1 MIVIR
6 LAITELRRIS
16 AGVLPKMA
24 ILAMVVIPSLYAG
37 LYVYANKDPYDALE
51 RVPAALV
58 VQDQGA
64 TLRSSVPGET
74 QEVNYGD
81 EVARRLLEGD
91 GGFGWVE
98 TTEKE
103 AQEGVATGRY
113 DAALVIGPR
122 FSADLVSTS
131 RFKPRQ
137 ASLDLLTNDATNYL
151 ATTIATTIAND
162 VRKTIAQEVGTKAA
176 SRFLQGLGVVHT
188 DLTRGVKG
196 AQRLVAGTTRLSR
209 GTVELVE
216 GAGRLA
222 GGAEQAAS
230 GATRLSEGTTRL
242 SQGADQLEQGTATL
256 DAGLQTL
263 QTRTA
268 SLPADTDR
276 LASGAQEVADGN
288 REVASIGREAA
299 AISRV
304 VVAQL
309 GVARRSLDDALT
321 QLVAD
326 GLLTRAEA
334 DQLRGQLAV
343 TAIPVDRANARIQR
357 AAAQL
362 DRLSRGSAEVAS
374 GARRLAA
381 AAPSLTDGIARAA
394 SGGSQIAAGSSTLAS
409 GARTLADDTG
419 RLASGTAELSAG
431 ASRLA
436 SSSATLRDGG
446 AQLESGTAEL
456 RNGLAR
462 GLRKVP
468 NLDEQTQR
476 RTAQTIGDPV
486 GVRDDTLARA
496 GSYGAGLAPFFM
508 SLAVWI
514 GAYMLFLL
522 VRPLS
527 VRALAADGPS
537 GRTALGGLV
546 PPALVGVFQT
556 AVMFAIV
563 RFGLGIDPVHELATA
578 AVLLVASVTFVAII
592 QALNAWLGT
601 VGEFI
606 GLVLMLVQ
614 LVTAGGTFPWE
625 TIPEP
630 LRALHWFLPMTYA
643 VDSLRQTLY
652 GGELAIVAR
661 NLGVLL
667 GVCLVALLATAL
679 AARRQKVWTPNRLQ
693 PELVL

>member
-1 MIVIR
+1 MIVVR
-6 LAITELRRIS
+6 LAITELRRIT

-24 ILAMVVIPSLYAG
+24 VLAMIVIPSLYAG
-37 LYVYANKDPYDALE
+37 LYVYANEDPYDSLE

-64 TLRSSVPGET
+64 QLRNSATGET
-74 QEVNYGD
+74 EQVNYGD
-81 EVARRLLEGD
+81 DVARRLLDGS

-98 TTEKE
+98 TTQKE
-103 AQEGVATGRY
+103 AEEGVDTGRY
-113 DAALVIGPR
+113 DAALIIGPR

-131 RFKPRQ
+131 RFKPRK

-151 ATTIATTIAND
+151 ATTIATTIADD
-162 VRKTIAQEVGTKAA
+162 VRTTIAQQVGTKAA

-188 DLTRGVKG
+188 DLTRGVRG
-196 AQRLVAGTTRLSR
+196 AQRLVDGTTRLSR

-216 GAGRLA
+216 GTARLA

-230 GATRLSEGTTRL
+230 GAARLSEGTNRL
-242 SQGADQLEQGTATL
+242 SEGAERLQQGTATL
-256 DAGLQTL
+256 ASGLQTL
-263 QTRTA
+263 RSRTA
-268 SLPADTDR
+268 TLPADTAR
-276 LASGAQEVADGN
+276 LASGAQRVADGN
-288 REVASIGREAA
+288 RQVATIGREAA
-299 AISRV
+299 AVSRV
-304 VVAQL
+304 VVDQL
-309 GVARRSLDDALT
+309 RAARRSLADALAV
-321 QLVAD
+321 LVQD
-326 GLLTRAEA
+326 GLLTRTAA
-334 DQLRGQLAV
+334 DQLLNQLSV
-343 TAIPVDRANARIQR
+343 TAIPVDRVNTRIQR

-381 AAPSLTDGIARAA
+381 AAPTLVEGIERAA
-394 SGGSQIAAGSSTLAS
+394 SGGSEVASGSTTLAS

-419 RLASGTAELSAG
+419 RLVAGADELSAG
-431 ASRLA
+431 ANRLA

-446 AQLESGTAEL
+446 ARLESGTTEL

-468 NLDEQTQR
+468 DLDERTER

-527 VRALAADGPS
+527 VRSLAADGPS
-537 GRTALGGLV
+537 ARTALGGLV
-546 PPALVGVFQT
+546 PPAVVAAFQT

-563 RFGLGIDPVHELATA
+563 RFGLDIDPAHELATA

-630 LRALHWFLPMTYA
+630 LRSMHWFLPMTYA

-667 GVCLVALLATAL
+667 GVCLIALLATAL